1 MYFGDNLRGVTGEWL
16 GKKTDGVSFPSNPG
30 LFKTSLAVQTMGGG
44 GGASRSDDIITF
56 PIRVKPTET
65 PQDPH

>member
-16 GKKTDGVSFPSNPG
+16 GKKTDEVSFPSNPG

-44 GGASRSDDIITF
+44 HLVAMILPRF
-56 PIRVKPTET
+56 QLE
-65 PQDPH
+65 